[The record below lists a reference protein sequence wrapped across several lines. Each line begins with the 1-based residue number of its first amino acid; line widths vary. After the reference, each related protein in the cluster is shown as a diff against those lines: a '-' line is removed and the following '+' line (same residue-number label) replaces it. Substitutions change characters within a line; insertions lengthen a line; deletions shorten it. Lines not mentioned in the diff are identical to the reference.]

1 MGWVEAESFRGVT
14 LHRCSHSGVGTKA
27 SPLGSSLLCTAFG
40 RGPNPLGFPEPD
52 TRLRRAQAAEAALQA
67 SGGHGRSAAPTTLS
81 AAGASLSP
89 HCAGGLARRPRA
101 PGPTTAPTT
110 PSGANRPA
118 PSPPPDGGRG
128 GTHPT
133 APPPPAAAA
142 QPAAPGTIFCRRP
155 GLGGGYQPPQ
165 RRRRPTRPS
174 APGHRAPGAARR
186 VGGSGV
192 GRSRCSGPWAPRGDP
207 RPRAEALAPEAA
219 RAGRAGSRPPR
230 VCYCQLGPSAA
241 EHAGKQPAGGG
252 ALRAS
257 AQTRKSLTCRDGRG
271 SARGLSARLA
281 SPLSCPDPGRY
292 CGPSVD
298 GPKVSLTFWPRRADP
313 ARPGTAPVG
322 EPEAEELASAQ
333 LRGPRRP
340 PVCPD

>member
-1 MGWVEAESFRGVT
+1 MSECVPPCCALRSDAVQILSGFQSPTHGCAE
-14 LHRCSHSGVGTKA
+14 
-27 SPLGSSLLCTAFG
+27 
-40 RGPNPLGFPEPD
+40 
-52 TRLRRAQAAEAALQA
+52 RR
-67 SGGHGRSAAPTTLS
+67 R
-81 AAGASLSP
+81 
-89 HCAGGLARRPRA
+89 RRPRFRPPVGTGA
-101 PGPTTAPTT
+101 PPLPR
-110 PSGANRPA
+110 PCQRPA
-118 PSPPPDGGRG
+118 PHCPRRTGAATPRARADDRSHNPVRCQPARAQPAARWGQGR
-128 GTHPT
+128 HSPT

-207 RPRAEALAPEAA
+207 RPRAETLAPEAA

-271 SARGLSARLA
+271 SARRLRARLA

-340 PVCPD
+340 PECPD